1 MKNPT
6 HVIKKPMVTEK
17 GTFQSG
23 EFNRHAFLVDKR
35 ATKDQ
40 IKLAIEE
47 LYSVRVESIA
57 TQNRKGKRK
66 RTRFGYIIEP
76 TTKKAIVKVHKD
88 DTIELF

>member
-57 TQNRKGKRK
+57 TQNRKGKRN
-66 RTRFGYIIEP
+66 RTRFGYIIVP